1 MAKSEATLTPRP
13 DPLLGDMG
21 RNWGWI
27 LALGLFYLV
36 LGLVGLAMLFGLTVV
51 NILFIGVLMLAGGV
65 AQMIETVKCKGSK
78 GALWHL
84 AIAALY
90 ISGGLVVILEPELAL
105 KLIKVVLGGV
115 LAAVGLGRILI
126 ARQLQAKGA
135 GWIWMLVSGVV
146 SIVLAAMI
154 ATGWPLPGLFAIALF
169 VAIELLLHGSSYVTL
184 ALTAR
189 RPVRS

>member
-1 MAKSEATLTPRP
+1 MSKSKAALTRRS
-13 DPLLGDMG
+13 DPLLGDLG

-65 AQMIETVKCKGSK
+65 AQVLETVKCKGWK
-78 GALWHL
+78 GTLWHL

-90 ISGGLVVILEPELAL
+90 VTGGLVVIYDPASASRLISLA
-105 KLIKVVLGGV
+105 VGGV
-115 LAAVGLGRILI
+115 LTAIGLARILI

-135 GWIWMLVSGVV
+135 GWIWMLLTG
-146 SIVLAAMI
+146 LAGAALGLMI
-154 ATGWPLPGLFAIALF
+154 MLEWPLSGLFAIALF
-169 VAIELLLHGSSYVTL
+169 VAVDLLLQGSSYVTL

-189 RPVRS
+189 RQVAA